1 MYSVFKLCHPS
12 VTRVRTYGIYICTV
26 PPINTICSWET
37 YKICY
42 FSSRDIN
49 GMIFLIYS
57 WDILGTYINGI
68 VRISIATTR
77 PPSYV
82 C

>member
-12 VTRVRTYGIYICTV
+12 VTRVRTYAIYV
-26 PPINTICSWET
+26 PPINAICSWET

-49 GMIFLIYS
+49 GIFLIYS
-57 WDILGTYINGI
+57 WDIQ
-68 VRISIATTR
+68 
-77 PPSYV
+77 
-82 C
+82 